1 MKVLLRF
8 TVDARQTPERRAR
21 ATGPKAAQALG
32 EAVGQVRRVPAEE
45 LVGAVAAEAHPKP
58 GLADGLVQ
66 RPRRHQGAVGQGL
79 TQARA
84 EVVQRLRQ
92 RRGGE
97 GDGVVGRP
105 DVLGHQGGGA
115 ALVKAGLVKG
125 DGEGVERGLGA
136 QPGGEGE
143 HGGGVDAPGERH
155 RHGQLG
161 V

>member
-1 MKVLLRF
+1 MCGVAGI
-8 TVDARQTPERRAR
+8 V
-21 ATGPKAAQALG
+21 GPGLG
-32 EAVGQVRRVPAEE
+32 AD
-45 LVGAVAAEAHPKP
+45 AEALTRRMLNTLTHRGP
-58 GLADGLVQ
+58 DDEGLV
-66 RPRRHQGAVGQGL
+66 
-79 TQARA
+79 
-84 EVVQRLRQ
+84 RL
-92 RRGGE
+92 
-97 GDGVVGRP
+97 DGVVGRP

-155 RHGQLG
+155 RHGQVG